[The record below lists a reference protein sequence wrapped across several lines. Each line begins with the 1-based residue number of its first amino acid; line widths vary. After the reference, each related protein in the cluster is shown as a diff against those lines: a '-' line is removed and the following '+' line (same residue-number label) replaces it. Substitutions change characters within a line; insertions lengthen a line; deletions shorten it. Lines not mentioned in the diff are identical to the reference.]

1 MKHQQPFS
9 SAFHALLAAGFAVF
23 VAASHAQT
31 RDANAGKLLYTTP
44 LALPNTF
51 TCASGACHR
60 ANPSSLQNQNN
71 IFRGADS
78 PGVIANAIDTK
89 VQMAFLQGKLNFS
102 QLGDLAAYIA
112 NSATTGGAPSVLLS
126 PVSLAFASTLV
137 GSVSASQPFII
148 DSTGTAP
155 LIVSSVSS
163 SHPEFVLTHSC
174 ATMVAG
180 TGCNVSVSFA
190 PKAVGNRSGTVTV
203 NHNATGGSSTVTVS
217 GLATAPI
224 VLTPSISVSPTA
236 LDFGAVMV
244 GNFADALPVIV
255 TSAGTAP
262 LVITSLSDLGP
273 NFALVAGNCA
283 VGAQM
288 AVNASCTLVLR
299 FSPTAEGAQSGV
311 LNIGSNA
318 SPAPIGT
325 ATAVS
330 LTGTGATPPPSN
342 IKTMVEYRYEPL
354 NYFFVTSRE
363 ADKLILDAIPDF
375 RRTGQSFP
383 VLASEVPTAK
393 SIARFYFD
401 KVAVAGSRGSHFYTL
416 LDDEKNQLN
425 ALNPTNAA
433 IPRLPLNEGVDS
445 WAYLPLVT
453 GPTGFC
459 ATGLTPV
466 YRLFRGN
473 VRFPDDPNHRFTVS
487 TSLYNEY
494 VALGWDGEGVRLC
507 VPSQ

>member
-1 MKHQQPFS
+1 MKYKQSLLRKFQ
-9 SAFHALLAAGFAVF
+9 AALAAI
-23 VAASHAQT
+23 VAALAVTAHAQT
-31 RDANAGKLLYTTP
+31 GDANAGKVLYTIP
-44 LALPNTF
+44 LAPPNTF

-60 ANPSSLQNQNN
+60 ANPSSQQNQNN
-71 IFRGADS
+71 IFRGANS
-78 PGVIANAIDTK
+78 PGVIANAINTK
-89 VQMAFLQGKLNFS
+89 VQMAFLQSKLNNT
-102 QLGDLAAYIA
+102 QLTDIAAYIA
-112 NSATTGGAPSVLLS
+112 NSATIGGAPSVLLS
-126 PVSLAFASTLV
+126 PASLTFVSTLV
-137 GSVSASQPFII
+137 GSTSASQPFII
-148 DSTGTAP
+148 DSTGVTP
-155 LIVSSVSS
+155 LVVSSVTTSN
-163 SHPEFVLTHSC
+163 PEFALAHNCTTI
-174 ATMVAG
+174 AAG

-190 PKAVGNRSGTVTV
+190 PGAFGNRSGTITV
-203 NHNATGGSSTVTVS
+203 NHNAAGGSSAVTVS
-217 GLATAPI
+217 GTATAPV
-224 VLTPSISVSPTA
+224 VLMPSISVSPTT
-236 LDFGAVMV
+236 LDFGEVMV

-255 TSAGTAP
+255 TSVGTAP

-273 NFALVAGNCA
+273 NFSVVAGSCA

-299 FSPTAEGAQSGV
+299 FLPTAEGAQSGV

-318 SPAPIGT
+318 GVAPN

-330 LTGTGATPPPSN
+330 LTGTGAAPPPSN
-342 IKTMVEYRYEPL
+342 IRTMVEYRYVPL
-354 NYFFVTSRE
+354 NYFFITSRE
-363 ADKLILDAIPDF
+363 ADKAILDAIPDF

-416 LDDEKNQLN
+416 LDDEKSQLN
-425 ALNPTNAA
+425 ALNPTNAT
-433 IPRLPLNEGVDS
+433 IPRLPVNEGIDS
-445 WAYLPLVT
+445 WAYLPLVA

-459 ATGLTPV
+459 TTGLTPV

-494 VALGWDGEGVRLC
+494 VALGWDGEGVRFC